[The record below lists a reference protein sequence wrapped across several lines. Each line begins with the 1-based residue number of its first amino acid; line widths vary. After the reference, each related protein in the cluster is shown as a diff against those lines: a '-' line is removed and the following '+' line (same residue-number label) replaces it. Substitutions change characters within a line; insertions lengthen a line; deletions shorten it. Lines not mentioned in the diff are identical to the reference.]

1 MKEERPKTDG
11 DEMYALLRDEKID
24 EFNAKRAE
32 GKSCDLKGMHLRNFD
47 LKGID
52 TEGIDFSN
60 SSLHGADLRG
70 LNMSTCRMEGAS
82 IRNAKVSGTLFPKDL
97 SPEEI
102 RLSLDHGTRMRAT
115 D

>member
-1 MKEERPKTDG
+1 MKEERPRTEG
-11 DEMYALLRDEKID
+11 DEMYTLLRDEKID

-32 GKSCDLKGMHLRNFD
+32 GKGCDLKGMHLRNFD

-52 TEGIDFSN
+52 CEGIDFSN

-70 LNMSTCRMEGAS
+70 LNMSSCRMEGAS
-82 IRNAKVSGTLFPKDL
+82 IRNAKVSGTLFPKNL
-97 SPEEI
+97 RAQEI
-102 RLSLDHGTRMRAT
+102 RLSLDHGTRMRAR